1 MNLFNSIRVPRLRR
15 NTFNLS
21 HEFKFSG
28 SFGKLMPILC
38 QEVVPGDT
46 FRVNS
51 EVFVRMSPMLA
62 PIMHRVNVFVHFFFV
77 PTRLVW
83 TEWEKFI
90 TGGEDGTDT
99 PVSPYFSLDL
109 NEHSSYQENYLQ
121 VGGLADFLGV
131 PVPVE
136 PGSVAWYEFSS
147 IPMRVYWKIMF
158 DYYQDENLDEDYFV
172 QLEDWFANS
181 GDDSQYLEYLSQLF
195 TRCWEKDYF
204 TSALPWAQRGDS
216 VTLPMTGDADV
227 IYKGPTT
234 LGSLIRDATT
244 GNSVAAAGALSGQG
258 NTNNI
263 HTIISQGSGQ
273 RVVDIDNSSSL
284 GVDLS
289 NVNSATINEL
299 RRAIK
304 AQEWLERSATGG
316 ARYIEQILA
325 HFGVRSSDARLQ
337 RAQYLGGG
345 VSPLRVSEV
354 LQTSSTDGQ
363 PSPLGDMG
371 GHAYSVGNTNRFK
384 RFFEEHGYI
393 MGIMSILPRSSYQ
406 QGLPRMFSRKDK
418 FDYFWP
424 EFAHIGEQE
433 VKWKELWYPNSAGTS
448 GMPANGDETFGYQ
461 SRYAEY
467 KTAPSRVAGAFR
479 DTLNFWHAGRIFNQA
494 PTLDSSFVH
503 CSPDQFTRLF
513 ATSNIGVDEQFY
525 VEVLHNIRARR
536 PMPRFGTPSF

>member
-51 EVFVRMSPMLA
+51 EVFVRMSPMIA
-62 PIMHRVNVFVHFFFV
+62 PIMHRVNVYVHFFFV
-77 PTRLVW
+77 PNRLIW
-83 TEWEKFI
+83 TEWEDFI
-90 TGGEDGTDT
+90 TGGEDGTDA
-99 PVSPYFSLDL
+99 PVSPYFLIPAD
-109 NEHSSYQENYLQ
+109 YENLTTDVLQ
-121 VGGLADFLGV
+121 QGGLADFLGI
-131 PVPVE
+131 PVPTKDWTPTSGAE
-136 PGSVAWYEFSS
+136 FKFSS
-147 IPMRVYWKIMF
+147 LPFRAYWKIWF
-158 DYYQDENLDEDYFV
+158 DYYCDQNLISSDYEEVFEEWWKTSGNDGCWPYPF
-172 QLEDWFANS
+172 LMALAN
-181 GDDSQYLEYLSQLF
+181 
-195 TRCWEKDYF
+195 RCWEKDYF
-204 TSALPWAQRGDS
+204 TSALPWAQRGEA
-216 VTLPMTGDADV
+216 VTLPMTGNADV
-227 IYKGPTT
+227 LFNPDGDTT
-234 LGSLIRDATT
+234 LRDKGT
-244 GNSVAAAGALSGQG
+244 GGYPLPG
-258 NTNNI
+258 NTRVLQNTLVSGDTGVTPS
-263 HTIISQGSGQ
+263 TIQ
-273 RVVDIDNSSSL
+273 VDNSSNL
-284 GVDLS
+284 EVDLS

-345 VSPLRVSEV
+345 VAPLRVSEV
-354 LQTSSTDGQ
+354 LQTSSTTGE

-384 RFFEEHGYI
+384 RFFEEHGFI
-393 MGIMSILPRSSYQ
+393 VGIMSILPRSSYQ
-406 QGLPRMFSRKDK
+406 QGLPRMFSRPDK

-433 VKWKELWYPNSAGTS
+433 VKAKELWFR
-448 GMPANGDETFGYQ
+448 GDESIDEQTFGYQ

-467 KTAPSRVAGAFR
+467 KTAQSRVAGAFR
-479 DTLNFWHAGRIFNQA
+479 DTLNFWHAGRIFA
-494 PTLDSSFVH
+494 SIPTLDESFVQ

-513 ATSNIGVDEQFY
+513 ATNNLGVDEQFY

>member
-62 PIMHRVNVFVHFFFV
+62 PLMHRVNVFVHFFFV

-109 NEHSSYQENYLQ
+109 NEHSTYQADYLP

-158 DYYQDENLDEDYFV
+158 DYYQDENLDEDYFA

-181 GDDSQYLEYLSQLF
+181 GDDSQYLVYLSQLF

-204 TSALPWAQRGDS
+204 TSALPWAQRGDA
-216 VTLPMTGDADV
+216 VTLPMTGNADV
-227 IYKGPTT
+227 NFINSDTPSVIHNIDGSTPSTGAYVGSPNGVIGTVETGGANYKQA
-234 LGSLIRDATT
+234 S
-244 GNSVAAAGALSGQG
+244 
-258 NTNNI
+258 
-263 HTIISQGSGQ
+263 
-273 RVVDIDNSSSL
+273 IDNSANL
-284 GVDLS
+284 EVDLS

-384 RFFEEHGYI
+384 RFFEEHGYV

-433 VKWKELWYPNSAGTS
+433 VKWKELWYPHSAGTT
-448 GMPANGDETFGYQ
+448 GMPENGDQTFGYQ

-513 ATSNIGVDEQFY
+513 ATEQLGVDEQFY

>member
-28 SFGKLMPILC
+28 SFGKLIPILC

-51 EVFVRMSPMLA
+51 EVFIRMAPMLA
-62 PIMHRVNVFVHFFFV
+62 PIMHRINVYVHFFFV
-77 PTRLVW
+77 PNRLIW
-83 TEWEKFI
+83 TEWEDFI

-99 PVSPYFSLDL
+99 PPMPIVSFDNNNGAWSFFTI
-109 NEHSSYQENYLQ
+109 NT
-121 VGGLADFLGV
+121 LADYLGL
-131 PVPVE
+131 PVTY
-136 PGSVAWYEFSS
+136 PGQSYAPTALSFCDL
-147 IPMRVYWKIMF
+147 PFRVYWKIVS
-158 DYYQDENLDEDYFV
+158 DYYIDENLDDLSSYK
-172 QLEDWFANS
+172 LEEWFSDS
-181 GDDSQYLEYLSQLF
+181 GLRGIDPSDPSTLRYVLPF
-195 TRCWEKDYF
+195 NRAWEKDYF
-204 TSALPWAQRGDS
+204 TSALPWAQRGDA
-216 VTLPMTGDADV
+216 VTLPMTGDASVFFKPGAQSYAKTSSGNVADAGSVNVQSTGGLISRDSGDV
-227 IYKGPTT
+227 
-234 LGSLIRDATT
+234 A
-244 GNSVAAAGALSGQG
+244 
-258 NTNNI
+258 
-263 HTIISQGSGQ
+263 IS
-273 RVVDIDNSSSL
+273 IDNSKNL

-345 VSPLRVSEV
+345 VAPLRVSEV

-371 GHAYSVGNTNRFK
+371 GHAYAVGNTNRFK

-406 QGLPRMFSRKDK
+406 QGMPRMFFRQDK
-418 FDYFWP
+418 FDFYWP

-433 VKWKELWYPNSAGTS
+433 VYNGELYWEGNEQDGQ
-448 GMPANGDETFGYQ
+448 TFGYQ

-467 KTAPSRVAGAFR
+467 KTAQSRVAGSFKS
-479 DTLNFWHAGRIFNQA
+479 TLNFWHAGRIFNGR
-494 PTLDSSFVH
+494 PTLDTSFVH
-503 CSPDQFTRLF
+503 CDPTQFSRLF
-513 ATSNIGVDEQFY
+513 ATADLSTDEQFY
-525 VEVLHNIRARR
+525 VNVLHNIRARR

>member
-1 MNLFNSIRVPRLRR
+1 MNLFNSVKIPRLRR

-62 PIMHRVNVFVHFFFV
+62 PIMHRVNVYVHFFFV
-77 PTRLVW
+77 PNRLIW
-83 TEWEKFI
+83 TEWEDFI
-90 TGGEDGTDT
+90 TGGEDGRDT
-99 PVSPYFSLDL
+99 PVSPYFEIDGSL
-109 NEHSSYQENYLQ
+109 ENLTIEILQ
-121 VGGLADFLGV
+121 QGGLADFLGI
-131 PVPVE
+131 PVPTQHWTPTDGAVFK
-136 PGSVAWYEFSS
+136 FSS
-147 IPMRVYWKIMF
+147 LPFRAYWKIWF
-158 DYYQDENLDEDYFV
+158 DFYRDENLNGGTDELF
-172 QLEDWFANS
+172 EAWFDTSGVDGYYAYPILMDLAN
-181 GDDSQYLEYLSQLF
+181 
-195 TRCWEKDYF
+195 RCWEKDYF
-204 TSALPWAQRGDS
+204 TSALPWAQRGDA
-216 VTLPMTGDADV
+216 VTLPMTGNAEVLFDYPQVPA
-227 IYKGPTT
+227 
-234 LGSLIRDATT
+234 
-244 GNSVAAAGALSGQG
+244 
-258 NTNNI
+258 NI
-263 HTIISQGSGQ
+263 HAVDGSSFTSIPADIGVRATGQ
-273 RVVDIDNSSSL
+273 PFDKGQLSLTGQDYVGLSVDNSANL
-284 GVDLS
+284 KVDLS

-354 LQTSSTDGQ
+354 LQTSSTTGE

-384 RFFEEHGYI
+384 RFFEEHGFI
-393 MGIMSILPRSSYQ
+393 IGIMSILPRSSYQ
-406 QGLPRMFSRKDK
+406 QGLPRMFSRPDK

-433 VKWKELWYPNSAGTS
+433 VKEKELWFRGVESI
-448 GMPANGDETFGYQ
+448 DEQTFGYQ

-479 DTLNFWHAGRIFNQA
+479 DTLNFWHAGRIFSQL
-494 PTLDSSFVH
+494 PTLDKSFVE
-503 CSPDQFTRLF
+503 CSSDQFKRLF
-513 ATSNIGVDEQFY
+513 ATEDLGVDEQFY
-525 VEVLHNIRARR
+525 CEVLHNIRARR

>member
-51 EVFVRMSPMLA
+51 EVFVRMSPMIA
-62 PIMHRVNVFVHFFFV
+62 PIMHRVNVYVHFFFV

-83 TEWEKFI
+83 PEWEDFI

-99 PVSPYFSLDL
+99 PVSPYFSIPGDYESLTT
-109 NEHSSYQENYLQ
+109 EVLQ
-121 VGGLADFLGV
+121 QGGLADFLGI
-131 PVPVE
+131 PVPTQNWTPTAGAVF
-136 PGSVAWYEFSS
+136 EFSCL
-147 IPMRVYWKIMF
+147 PFRVYWKIWR
-158 DYYQDENLDEDYFV
+158 DYYMDENLQPEYADVIDN
-172 QLEDWFANS
+172 WCS
-181 GDDSQYLEYLSQLF
+181 GDSASGNDSSWQAPFLMALAN
-195 TRCWEKDYF
+195 RCWEKDYF

-216 VTLPMTGDADV
+216 VTLPMTGNADV
-227 IYKGPTT
+227 NFINPGTPSVVHNIDGSTPSSGAYVGAPGGVLGTMETGGANYKQA
-234 LGSLIRDATT
+234 S
-244 GNSVAAAGALSGQG
+244 
-258 NTNNI
+258 
-263 HTIISQGSGQ
+263 
-273 RVVDIDNSSSL
+273 IDNSANL
-284 GVDLS
+284 EVDLS

-304 AQEWLERSATGG
+304 AQEWLERSATAG

-354 LQTSSTDGQ
+354 LQTSSTTGE

-406 QGLPRMFSRKDK
+406 QGLPRMFSRQDK

-433 VKWKELWYPNSAGTS
+433 VKEKELWFRGVNDI
-448 GMPANGDETFGYQ
+448 DEQTFGYQ

-479 DTLNFWHAGRIFNQA
+479 DTLNFWHAGRIFA
-494 PTLDSSFVH
+494 SLPTLDESFVQ
-503 CSPDQFTRLF
+503 CSPDQFKRLF
-513 ATSNIGVDEQFY
+513 ATEDLGIDEQFY
-525 VEVLHNIRARR
+525 CEVLHNIRARR

>member
-28 SFGKLMPILC
+28 SFGKLIPILC

-51 EVFVRMSPMLA
+51 EVFVRMAPMLA
-62 PIMHRVNVFVHFFFV
+62 PLMHRINVFVHFFFV

-83 TEWEKFI
+83 TEWEDFI

-99 PVSPYFSLDL
+99 PVMPTVSLD
-109 NEHSSYQENYLQ
+109 NESGAWSFFTINT
-121 VGGLADFLGV
+121 LADYLGL
-131 PVPVE
+131 PVNY
-136 PGSVAWYEFSS
+136 PGQSYPPTSLTFCD
-147 IPMRVYWKIMF
+147 IPFRVYWKVVS
-158 DYYQDENLDEDYFV
+158 DYYIDENLDDLSSYK
-172 QLEDWFANS
+172 LEEWFSDS
-181 GDDSQYLEYLSQLF
+181 GIRGIDPSDPSTLRYVLPF
-195 TRCWEKDYF
+195 NRAWEKDYF

-216 VTLPMTGDADV
+216 VTLPMTGNADINFVNPNFPSILRNVDGSEVSSGAYVGSPGGV
-227 IYKGPTT
+227 IGSVETGGSNYKQ
-234 LGSLIRDATT
+234 
-244 GNSVAAAGALSGQG
+244 AA
-258 NTNNI
+258 
-263 HTIISQGSGQ
+263 
-273 RVVDIDNSSSL
+273 IDNSANL
-284 GVDLS
+284 EVDLS

-345 VSPLRVSEV
+345 MAPLRVSEV
-354 LQTSSTDGQ
+354 LQTSSTDSQ
-363 PSPLGDMG
+363 PSPLGDMA
-371 GHAYSVGNTNRFK
+371 GHAYAVGNTNRFK

-406 QGLPRMFSRKDK
+406 QGMPRMFLRQDK
-418 FDYFWP
+418 FDFYWP

-433 VKWKELWYPNSAGTS
+433 VYNGELYWEGNDQDSQ
-448 GMPANGDETFGYQ
+448 TFGYQ

-467 KTAPSRVAGAFR
+467 KTAQSRVAGSFKS
-479 DTLNFWHAGRIFNQA
+479 TLNFWHAGRIFNGR
-494 PTLDSSFVH
+494 PTLDTSFVH
-503 CSPDQFTRLF
+503 CDPSQFTRLF
-513 ATSNIGVDEQFY
+513 ATADLSTDEQFY
-525 VEVLHNIRARR
+525 VNVLHNIRARR

>member
-62 PIMHRVNVFVHFFFV
+62 PIMHRVNVYVHFFFV
-77 PTRLVW
+77 PNRLIW
-83 TEWEKFI
+83 ADWEDFI

-99 PVSPYFSLDL
+99 PVSPYFDI
-109 NEHSSYQENYLQ
+109 EVDKYENLTTEILQ
-121 VGGLADFLGV
+121 LGGLADFLGV
-131 PVPVE
+131 PVPTNDWT
-136 PGSVAWYEFSS
+136 PTAGARFQFSS
-147 IPMRVYWKIMF
+147 LPFRAYWKVWY
-158 DYYQDENLDEDYFV
+158 DYYREQNVDYDIDGFF
-172 QLEDWFANS
+172 EDWFATS
-181 GDDSQYLEYLSQLF
+181 GIDGNFVYPFIMALAN
-195 TRCWEKDYF
+195 RCWEKDYF
-204 TSALPWAQRGDS
+204 TSALPWAQRGDA
-216 VTLPMTGDADV
+216 VTLPMTGNADINFVNPTFPSILRHVDGSDVSSSAYVGSPSGV
-227 IYKGPTT
+227 IGSVETGGNNYKQ
-234 LGSLIRDATT
+234 
-244 GNSVAAAGALSGQG
+244 AA
-258 NTNNI
+258 
-263 HTIISQGSGQ
+263 
-273 RVVDIDNSSSL
+273 IDNSANL
-284 GVDLS
+284 EVDLS

-345 VSPLRVSEV
+345 VAPLRVSEV

-384 RFFEEHGYI
+384 RFFEEHGFI
-393 MGIMSILPRSSYQ
+393 IGIMSILPRSSYQ
-406 QGLPRMFSRKDK
+406 QGLPRMFSRPDK

-433 VKWKELWYPNSAGTS
+433 VKEKELWFRGVESI
-448 GMPANGDETFGYQ
+448 DDQTFGYQ

-479 DTLNFWHAGRIFNQA
+479 DTLNFWHAGRIFA
-494 PTLDSSFVH
+494 SIPTLDKSFVE

-513 ATSNIGVDEQFY
+513 ATSQLGVDEQFY

>member
-62 PIMHRVNVFVHFFFV
+62 PIMHRVNVYVHFFFV
-77 PTRLVW
+77 PNRLIW
-83 TEWEKFI
+83 TEWEDFI

-99 PVSPYFSLDL
+99 PVSPYFSVDGSASNLTT
-109 NEHSSYQENYLQ
+109 EILQ
-121 VGGLADFLGV
+121 QGGLADFLGV
-131 PVPVE
+131 PVPTQNWTPTSGAVFQ
-136 PGSVAWYEFSS
+136 FSS
-147 IPMRVYWKIMF
+147 LPFRAYWKIWN
-158 DYYQDENLDEDYFV
+158 DYYKDENLQQNQEEVLD
-172 QLEDWFANS
+172 QWFALS
-181 GDDSQYLEYLSQLF
+181 GDDYYWQNPYLMALAN
-195 TRCWEKDYF
+195 RCWEKDYF
-204 TSALPWAQRGDS
+204 TSALPWAQRGDV
-216 VTLPMTGDADV
+216 VTLPMTGDASLYFDPS
-227 IYKGPTT
+227 GNTT
-234 LGSLIRDATT
+234 LVDKGTEGLPQPGETRVLGSSL
-244 GNSVAAAGALSGQG
+244 VSGG
-258 NTNNI
+258 GSDYDPS
-263 HTIISQGSGQ
+263 TIQ
-273 RVVDIDNSSSL
+273 VNNSSNL
-284 GVDLS
+284 KVDMS
-289 NVNSATINEL
+289 DVNSATINEL

-345 VSPLRVSEV
+345 VAPLRVSEV

-384 RFFEEHGYI
+384 RFFEEHGFI
-393 MGIMSILPRSSYQ
+393 IGIMSILPRSSYQ
-406 QGLPRMFSRKDK
+406 QGLPRMFSRQDK

-433 VKWKELWYPNSAGTS
+433 VKEKELWFRGVESI
-448 GMPANGDETFGYQ
+448 DEQIFGYQ

-467 KTAPSRVAGAFR
+467 KTAPSRVAGSFR
-479 DTLNFWHAGRIFNQA
+479 DTLNFWHAGRIFA
-494 PTLDSSFVH
+494 SIPTLDESFVN
-503 CSPDQFTRLF
+503 CTPDQFTRLF
-513 ATSNIGVDEQFY
+513 ATSQLGVDEQFY

>member
-28 SFGKLMPILC
+28 SFGTLMPILC

-46 FRVNS
+46 FRVNT
-51 EVFVRMSPMLA
+51 EVFVRMAPMLA
-62 PIMHRVNVFVHFFFV
+62 PIMHRINVYVHFFFV
-77 PTRLVW
+77 PNRLIW
-83 TEWEKFI
+83 TEWEDFI

-99 PVSPYFSLDL
+99 PVMPQVVVSDDNAMWPYFTLGTL
-109 NEHSSYQENYLQ
+109 P
-121 VGGLADFLGV
+121 DFLGV
-131 PVPVE
+131 PVH
-136 PGSVAWYEFSS
+136 YEGQPYPPSSLTFSTL
-147 IPMRVYWKIMF
+147 PFRAYWKIMF
-158 DYYQDENLDEDYFV
+158 DYYQDENLDDLETLYG
-172 QLEDWFANS
+172 LEDWFSTS
-181 GDDSQYLEYLSQLF
+181 GIETPSGTQPEHLRYIMLF
-195 TRCWEKDYF
+195 NRAWEKDYF

-216 VTLPMTGDADV
+216 VTLPMTGNADV
-227 IYKGPTT
+227 NFINPGTPSVIHNIDGSTPSSGAYVGAPGGVIGTMETGGDNYKQA
-234 LGSLIRDATT
+234 S
-244 GNSVAAAGALSGQG
+244 
-258 NTNNI
+258 
-263 HTIISQGSGQ
+263 
-273 RVVDIDNSSSL
+273 IDNSANL
-284 GVDLS
+284 EVDLS

-345 VSPLRVSEV
+345 VAPLRVSEV
-354 LQTSSTDGQ
+354 LQTSSTEGQ

-371 GHAYSVGNTNRFK
+371 GHAYAVGNTNRFK
-384 RFFEEHGYI
+384 RFFEEHGFI
-393 MGIMSILPRSSYQ
+393 MGIMSIIPRSSYQ
-406 QGLPRMFSRKDK
+406 QGMPRMFLRQDK
-418 FDYFWP
+418 FDYYWP

-433 VKWKELWYPNSAGTS
+433 VYNGELFWRGETF
-448 GMPANGDETFGYQ
+448 DTDTFGYQ

-467 KTAPSRVAGAFR
+467 KTAQSHVAGAFKN
-479 DTLNFWHAGRIFNQA
+479 TLNFWHAGRIFSGA

-513 ATSNIGVDEQFY
+513 ATANLGANEQFY
-525 VEVLHNIRARR
+525 VNVLHNIRARR